1 MIQAFVSRRGMIE
14 RIEIGSAAILPAEA
28 LWIDILDPTAEERT
42 RVEAAFGIAL
52 PTHDEMREI
61 EPSSRLYYENG
72 AAFMTATVLAQA
84 DTTHPTSDVITFIL
98 ARRMLITLRYTAPR
112 PFSIYATK
120 LCRTPAESVSGGE
133 DVLFG
138 LLEAFVDRIADVLER
153 IGIDLDRVSKEIFQA
168 GSPSS
173 ETQDLQNVIRALGR
187 NEDLASS
194 SRESLLSLTRIVRFH
209 AATFE
214 TESKKE
220 TKEVK
225 TRVRS
230 LQRDIDSLNEHVAY
244 ESHKINFLLDATL
257 GMVNIEQNRIIKIF
271 SVAAVVFLPPTLVA
285 SVYGMNFEFMP
296 ELHWEYGYIVALSLM
311 ILSAVLPI
319 LYFRKRKWL

>member
-1 MIQAFVSRRGMIE
+1 MIE
-14 RIEIGSAAILPAEA
+14 RVEIGPAAILPTDA
-28 LWIDILDPTAEERT
+28 LWVDILDPSAEERT
-42 RVEAAFGIAL
+42 RVEAAFGISL

-61 EPSSRLYYENG
+61 EPSSRLYSENG

-84 DTTHPTSDVITFIL
+84 DTPHPTSDAITFIL
-98 ARRMLITLRYTAPR
+98 ARRMLITLRYAEPR
-112 PFSIYATK
+112 PFSIYAHK
-120 LCRTPAESVSGGE
+120 LCRAPIEAVNGGE
-133 DVLFG
+133 EVLIG

-153 IGIDLDRVSKEIFQA
+153 IGADLDRVSKDIFQGGQA
-168 GSPSS
+168 ASAQ
-173 ETQDLQNVIRALGR
+173 ELQNVIRALGR

-194 SRESLLSLTRIVRFH
+194 SRESLLSLTRIIRFH

-214 TESKKE
+214 AESKKE

-257 GMVNIEQNRIIKIF
+257 GVVNIEQNRIIKIF
-271 SVAAVVFLPPTLVA
+271 SVAAVIFLPPTLVA
-285 SVYGMNFEFMP
+285 SIYGMNFQFMP
-296 ELHWEYGYIVALSLM
+296 ELQWEHGYFVALGLM
-311 ILSAVLPI
+311 VLSAVVPI
-319 LYFRKRKWL
+319 LFFRKRKWL

>member
-1 MIQAFVSRRGMIE
+1 MIQAYISRRGMVE
-14 RIEIGSAAILPAEA
+14 RVEIGPDAVLPTEA

-42 RVEAAFGIAL
+42 RVEAAFGLAL
-52 PTHDEMREI
+52 PSHDEMREI

-72 AAFMTATVLAQA
+72 AAFMTATVLAQT
-84 DTTHPTSDVITFIL
+84 DSLEPTSDAITFIL
-98 ARRMLITLRYTAPR
+98 ARRMLITMRYTEPR
-112 PFSIYATK
+112 PFATYAGK
-120 LCRTPAESVSGGE
+120 LCRQPIENINGGE
-133 DVLFG
+133 DVLIG
-138 LLEAFVDRIADVLER
+138 LLEAFVDRIADVLEK
-153 IGIDLDRVSKEIFQA
+153 IGADLDRVSREIFQA
-168 GSPSS
+168 GSHSGSS
-173 ETQDLQNVIRALGR
+173 PDLQNVIRALGR
-187 NEDLASS
+187 NEDLASN
-194 SRESLLSLTRIVRFH
+194 SRESLLSLTRIIRFH

-214 TESKKE
+214 AESKKE

-225 TRVRS
+225 ARVRS

-296 ELHWEYGYIVALSLM
+296 ELKWGHGYAWALGIM
-311 ILSAVLPI
+311 VLSAVLPI
-319 LYFRKRKWL
+319 LYFRRRKWL

>member
-1 MIQAFVSRRGMIE
+1 MIE
-14 RIEIGSAAILPAEA
+14 RVEIGPSAILPTDA
-28 LWIDILDPTAEERT
+28 LWVDILDPSAEERT

-61 EPSSRLYYENG
+61 EPSSRLYSENG

-84 DTTHPTSDVITFIL
+84 DTPHPSSDVITFIL
-98 ARRMLITLRYTAPR
+98 ARRMLITLRYTEPR
-112 PFSIYATK
+112 PFAIYAHK
-120 LCRTPAESVSGGE
+120 LCRAPTETVNGGE
-133 DVLFG
+133 DVLIG
-138 LLEAFVDRIADVLER
+138 LLEAFVDRIADVAER
-153 IGIDLDRVSKEIFQA
+153 IGAELDRVSKDIFQV
-168 GSPSS
+168 GNSS
-173 ETQDLQNVIRALGR
+173 TAADLQSVIRALGR

-194 SRESLLSLTRIVRFH
+194 TRESLLSLTRIIRFH

-214 TESKKE
+214 SESKKE

-257 GMVNIEQNRIIKIF
+257 GVVNIEQNRIIKIF
-271 SVAAVVFLPPTLVA
+271 SVAAVAFLPPTLIA
-285 SVYGMNFEFMP
+285 SIYGMNFQFMP
-296 ELHWEYGYIVALSLM
+296 ELHWEHGYFVALGLM
-311 ILSAVLPI
+311 VLSAILPL

>member
-1 MIQAFVSRRGMIE
+1 MIE
-14 RIEIGSAAILPAEA
+14 RVEIGPSAILPTDA
-28 LWIDILDPTAEERT
+28 LWVDILDPSAEERT

-61 EPSSRLYYENG
+61 EPSSRLYSENG

-84 DTTHPTSDVITFIL
+84 DTPHPSSDVITFIL
-98 ARRMLITLRYTAPR
+98 ARRMLITLRYTEPR
-112 PFSIYATK
+112 PFAIYAHK
-120 LCRTPAESVSGGE
+120 LCRAPTETVNGGE
-133 DVLFG
+133 DVLIG
-138 LLEAFVDRIADVLER
+138 LLEAFVDRIADVAER
-153 IGIDLDRVSKEIFQA
+153 IGAELDRVSKDIFQV
-168 GSPSS
+168 GNSS
-173 ETQDLQNVIRALGR
+173 TAADLQSVIRALGR

-194 SRESLLSLTRIVRFH
+194 TRESLLSLTRIIRFH

-214 TESKKE
+214 SESKKE

-257 GMVNIEQNRIIKIF
+257 GVVNIEQNRIIKIF
-271 SVAAVVFLPPTLVA
+271 SVAAVAFLPPTLVA
-285 SVYGMNFEFMP
+285 SIYGMNFQFMP
-296 ELHWEYGYIVALSLM
+296 ELHWEHGYFVALGLM
-311 ILSAVLPI
+311 VLSAILPL

>member
-1 MIQAFVSRRGMIE
+1 MIE
-14 RIEIGSAAILPAEA
+14 RVEIGPSAILPTDA
-28 LWIDILDPTAEERT
+28 LWVDILDPSAEERT

-61 EPSSRLYYENG
+61 EPSSRLYSENG

-84 DTTHPTSDVITFIL
+84 DTPHPTSDVITFIL
-98 ARRMLITLRYTAPR
+98 ARRMLITLRYTEPR
-112 PFSIYATK
+112 PFAIYAHK
-120 LCRTPAESVSGGE
+120 LCRAPTETVNGGE
-133 DVLFG
+133 DVLIG

-153 IGIDLDRVSKEIFQA
+153 IGAELDRVSKDIFQVGNSTSA
-168 GSPSS
+168 V
-173 ETQDLQNVIRALGR
+173 DLQSVIRALGK

-194 SRESLLSLTRIVRFH
+194 TRESLLSLTRIIRFH

-214 TESKKE
+214 AESKKE

-257 GMVNIEQNRIIKIF
+257 GVVNIEQNRIIKIF
-271 SVAAVVFLPPTLVA
+271 SVAAVAFLPPTLVA
-285 SVYGMNFEFMP
+285 SIYGMNFQFMP
-296 ELHWEYGYIVALSLM
+296 ELHWEHGYFVALGLM
-311 ILSAVLPI
+311 VLSAILPL

>member
-1 MIQAFVSRRGMIE
+1 MILAFVSRRGMIE
-14 RIEIGSAAILPAEA
+14 RVEIGPAAILPTEA
-28 LWIDILDPTAEERT
+28 LWVDILDPSAEERT
-42 RVEAAFGIAL
+42 RVEAAFGVAL

-61 EPSSRLYYENG
+61 EPSSRLYTENA

-84 DTTHPTSDVITFIL
+84 DTPHPTSDVITFIL
-98 ARRMLITLRYTAPR
+98 ARRMLITLRYTEPR
-112 PFSIYATK
+112 PFAIYANK
-120 LCRTPAESVSGGE
+120 LCRAPAETINGGE
-133 DVLFG
+133 DVLIG

-153 IGIDLDRVSKEIFQA
+153 IAADLDRVSKDIFQA

-173 ETQDLQNVIRALGR
+173 GTQDMQSVIRALGR

-194 SRESLLSLTRIVRFH
+194 TRESLLSLTRIIRFH

-214 TESKKE
+214 AESKKE

-257 GMVNIEQNRIIKIF
+257 GVVNIEQNRIIKIF
-271 SVAAVVFLPPTLVA
+271 SVAAVIFLPPTLVA
-285 SVYGMNFEFMP
+285 SIYGMNFQFMP
-296 ELHWEYGYIVALSLM
+296 ELHWEHGYFVALGLM
-311 ILSAVLPI
+311 ILSAVVPI

>member
-1 MIQAFVSRRGMIE
+1 MIE
-14 RIEIGSAAILPAEA
+14 RVEIGPTAILPTDA
-28 LWIDILDPTAEERT
+28 LWVDILDPSAEERT

-61 EPSSRLYYENG
+61 EPSSRLYSENG

-84 DTTHPTSDVITFIL
+84 DTPHPTSDVITFIL
-98 ARRMLITLRYTAPR
+98 ARRMLITLRYTEPR
-112 PFSIYATK
+112 PFAIYAHK
-120 LCRTPAESVSGGE
+120 LCRAPTETVNGGE
-133 DVLFG
+133 DILIG
-138 LLEAFVDRIADVLER
+138 LLETFVDRIADVAER
-153 IGIDLDRVSKEIFQA
+153 IAADLDRVSKDIFQGGQA
-168 GSPSS
+168 ASA
-173 ETQDLQNVIRALGR
+173 QDLQNLIRALGR

-194 SRESLLSLTRIVRFH
+194 SRESLLSLTRIIRFH

-214 TESKKE
+214 AESKKE

-244 ESHKINFLLDATL
+244 ESSKINFLLDATL

-271 SVAAVVFLPPTLVA
+271 SVAAVIFLPPTLVA

-296 ELHWEYGYIVALSLM
+296 ELQWEHGYFVALGLM
-311 ILSAVLPI
+311 ALSAALPI

>member
-1 MIQAFVSRRGMIE
+1 MIE
-14 RIEIGSAAILPAEA
+14 RVEIGPTAILPTDA
-28 LWIDILDPTAEERT
+28 LWVDILDPSAEERT

-61 EPSSRLYYENG
+61 EPSSRLYMENG

-84 DTTHPTSDVITFIL
+84 DTPHPSSDVITFIL
-98 ARRMLITLRYTAPR
+98 ARRMLITLRYTEPR
-112 PFSIYATK
+112 PFGVYANK
-120 LCRTPAESVSGGE
+120 LCRAPTETVNGGE
-133 DVLFG
+133 DVLIG
-138 LLEAFVDRIADVLER
+138 LLEAFVDRIADVAER
-153 IGIDLDRVSKEIFQA
+153 IGADLDRVSKDIFQA
-168 GSPSS
+168 GSQSGA
-173 ETQDLQNVIRALGR
+173 QDLQSVIRALGR

-194 SRESLLSLTRIVRFH
+194 TRESLLSLTRIIRFH

-257 GMVNIEQNRIIKIF
+257 GVVNIEQNRIIKIF

-285 SVYGMNFEFMP
+285 SIYGMNFQFMP
-296 ELHWEYGYIVALSLM
+296 ELQWEHGYFVALGLM
-311 ILSAVLPI
+311 VLSAILPI